1 MLPIFHSGVDE
12 AVLDCQLDDKESR
25 RRMRRPESGRNASL
39 TAYLVR
45 VSHAQENKEDAHSP
59 VPFVAESCRPTSK
72 SRQYLSKTHMNIEAP
87 TTHLKV
93 DPILP
98 HHRN

>member
-25 RRMRRPESGRNASL
+25 RPESGRNASL
-39 TAYLVR
+39 PSSLAAYVVR
-45 VSHAQENKEDAHSP
+45 V
-59 VPFVAESCRPTSK
+59 CRMPK
-72 SRQYLSKTHMNIEAP
+72 KIRRMHILQYLLLQRAVDPPQKGGSTLEKHMNILEAP

-98 HHRN
+98 HRN